1 MAGGSRATDSFTFL
15 ALVFALHLGKLILWF
30 FSKTLKV
37 DTSNICWKKN
47 SSKYQGNVNKG
58 LTNQFHEFSLTFVEN
73 SEKSVTK
80 KTENC
85 LQIKVIF
92 EALSIWSKL

>member
-1 MAGGSRATDSFTFL
+1 M
-15 ALVFALHLGKLILWF
+15 ILF
-30 FSKTLKV
+30 ENIEV
-37 DTSNICWKKN
+37 DTSKQDFENIICWKKN

-73 SEKSVTK
+73 SEKSVTVTI

-85 LQIKVIF
+85 L
-92 EALSIWSKL
+92 